1 MKSLRFLLGER
12 ERIMASEFELSRN
25 ITIGQ
30 YVPTGSFI
38 HQLDPRIKLLVF
50 TVLVVAIALNT
61 SYLGN
66 AIGLLLS
73 IYLFL
78 ASKIPISYG
87 LSGVKPAIPFII
99 ILAVLQLLF
108 QGRIFSGGTVYFD
121 YGFILVTSESIRLVF
136 VSAVRFVEIIFLS
149 SVLTLST
156 STTALTHAIQSLLSP
171 LKKINFPV
179 HELSLIVTIAIRFV
193 PTFAMEMEKMMKA
206 QASRGADFG
215 SGSWWKII
223 QRTKDMLP
231 IIIPLFNIALSRAE
245 DLIFAMESR
254 CYTPGNDRS
263 TYSVYKALARDYL
276 VLIVGLLFSMLL
288 LFYPFPY

>member
-1 MKSLRFLLGER
+1 MS
-12 ERIMASEFELSRN
+12 SEFDLSRN

-38 HQLDPRIKLLVF
+38 HRLDPRVKLFSFVILV
-50 TVLVVAIALNT
+50 LAIALNT
-61 SYLGN
+61 TYLGN

-73 IYLFL
+73 VYLFW

-99 ILAVLQLLF
+99 ILAILQLLF
-108 QGRIFSGGTVYFD
+108 QGSIFPNGKVFVD
-121 YGFILVTSESIRLVF
+121 YRFILITSDSIRLVV

-156 STTALTHAIQSLLSP
+156 STTELTHAIQSLLSP

-179 HELSLIVTIAIRFV
+179 HEISLIMTISIRFV

-215 SGSWWKII
+215 SGSWWRII
-223 QRTKDMLP
+223 QRTKDMFP
-231 IIIPLFNIALSRAE
+231 IIIPLFNIALARAE
-245 DLIFAMESR
+245 DLILAMESR
-254 CYTPGNDRS
+254 CYTPGDDRS
-263 TYSVYKALARDYL
+263 AFSVYKALPKDYV
-276 VLIVGLLFSMLL
+276 VLLIGILLSVLLF
-288 LFYPFPY
+288 FYPFAY

>member
-1 MKSLRFLLGER
+1 MS
-12 ERIMASEFELSRN
+12 SEFELSRN

-38 HQLDPRIKLLVF
+38 HRLDPRVKLLSF
-50 TVLVVAIALNT
+50 TFLVLAIALNT

-73 IYLFL
+73 IYLFW

-99 ILAVLQLLF
+99 ILALLQLLF
-108 QGRIFSGGTVYFD
+108 QGEIFSGGKVYFE
-121 YGFILVTSESIRLVF
+121 YGFILITSESIRLVI
-136 VSAVRFVEIIFLS
+136 VSAIRFVEIIFLS

-156 STTALTHAIQSLLSP
+156 STTELTHAIQSLLSP
-171 LKKINFPV
+171 LRKIKFPV
-179 HELSLIVTIAIRFV
+179 HEFSLIVTIAIRFV

-215 SGSWWKII
+215 SGSWWRII

-245 DLIFAMESR
+245 DLILAMESR
-254 CYTPGNDRS
+254 CYTPGNERS
-263 TYSVYKALARDYL
+263 TYSVYRAIAKDYIVLAVSLL
-276 VLIVGLLFSMLL
+276 VSLLL
-288 LFYPFPY
+288 LFYHFPY